1 MISGITYSS
10 GKNIAAKVSVMI
22 ALPKP
27 VAVPIR
33 YAPKTMKAKMAMGA
47 SFHFTKIGVKCS
59 IKITLFGAFVN
70 VFAASPAVGSQP
82 ACLTESSIDSRRAS

>member
-1 MISGITYSS
+1 
-10 GKNIAAKVSVMI
+10 MI

-47 SFHFTKIGVKCS
+47 SFHFRKCGMEYA
-59 IKITLFGAFVN
+59 IKITLFNAVVN
-70 VFAASPAVGSQP
+70 EHLVGGRWFSSV
-82 ACLTESSIDSRRAS
+82 ACV